1 MRLINYILL
10 ERKFYALLTK
20 YSLTLDN
27 SDLKKKS
34 VFNRKWFEE
43 ATQRISMRKKEEK
56 TSNMKNRFE

>member
-34 VFNRKWFEE
+34 VRNRKWFEE
-43 ATQRISMRKKEEK
+43 ATLKHLIFNGGH
-56 TSNMKNRFE
+56 TH